1 MPGELDDS
9 EKAALVELLREAIAT
24 DRFPLSPRIQKLRA
38 VLDKLEPPAP
48 RPEPFPAPKPIG
60 EPSHVLAK
68 RKGRRRR

>member
-48 RPEPFPAPKPIG
+48 RLEPFPASKPIG

-68 RKGRRRR
+68 WKGRRRR